1 MALNDAEVRKQIEH
15 MMAFIE
21 QEAKEK
27 VEEIDAKAEEEFNI
41 EKGRLVQQERLK
53 IMNFYEKKEKQVEL
67 QKKIQRSNQLNQ
79 SRLKTLKAQDDHIKV
94 LLDDAVKQLGKV
106 TQDRT
111 QYSQVVKGLITQ
123 GLFQLLEPSVS
134 IRCRQQDLD
143 ILKGVKDA
151 AVEEYKKATKKSV
164 ELIIDE
170 QTFLG
175 SDCAG
180 GVELL
185 AKQGRIKVVNTLES
199 RLEMMSNQM
208 MPEIRGTL
216 FGANARRAFFD

>member
-1 MALNDAEVRKQIEH
+1 MALNDAEVKKQIEH

-27 VEEIDAKAEEEFNI
+27 VDEIDAKAEEEFNI

-53 IMNFYEKKEKQVEL
+53 IMNFFEKKEKQVEL

-79 SRLKTLKAQDDHIKV
+79 SRLKTLKAQDDHIKGI
-94 LLDDAVKQLGKV
+94 LDEAVQRLGKV
-106 TQDRT
+106 TEDKAR
-111 QYSQVVKGLITQ
+111 YEQVLIGLITQ
-123 GLFQLLEPSVS
+123 GLFQLLESSVS
-134 IRCRQQDLD
+134 IRCRQQDLA
-143 ILKGVKDA
+143 IVKKVKDA
-151 AVEEYKKATKKSV
+151 AVEDYKKSTKKTTDV
-164 ELIIDE
+164 TVDE
-170 QTFLG
+170 QTFLP

-199 RLEMMSNQM
+199 RLEMMSKQM
-208 MPEIRGTL
+208 MPEIRQTL
-216 FGANARRAFFD
+216 FGANTRRVFMD